1 MQEVA
6 REAIAYLQASPI
18 LNLVIAFTS
27 GLAATRTVAYER
39 RGNWL
44 MALIVGVLG
53 FFLARFVIINFGL
66 IGYFDKLPGFR
77 ILLDFLSAYAGS
89 FVVATLIHFIKPL

>member
-6 REAIAYLQASPI
+6 QQASAYLQASPL
-18 LNLVIAFTS
+18 LNLVIAFLG

-44 MALIVGVLG
+44 TALVVGILG
-53 FFLARFVIINFGL
+53 FFLAQFGIIYFGL
-66 IGYFDKLPGFR
+66 LEYFEKLPGFR
-77 ILLDFLSAYAGS
+77 ILFDFLTAYVGS
-89 FVVATLIHFIKPL
+89 FIVATLIHFVKPL

>member
-1 MQEVA
+1 LQEA
-6 REAIAYLQASPI
+6 AQQASAYLQASPL
-18 LNLVIAFTS
+18 LNLAIAFLS

-53 FFLARFVIINFGL
+53 FFLAHFVIIYFGFL
-66 IGYFDKLPGFR
+66 EHFDKLPGFR
-77 ILLDFLSAYAGS
+77 ILLDFLSAYVGS
-89 FVVATLIHFIKPL
+89 FVVAALIHFVKPI

>member
-6 REAIAYLQASPI
+6 QQASAYLLSSPI
-18 LNLVIAFTS
+18 LNLVIAFVS
-27 GLAATRTVAYER
+27 GLAATKTVAYER

-53 FFLARFVIINFGL
+53 FFLAQFAVIYLGL
-66 IGYFDKLPGFR
+66 LEYFEKLPNFR
-77 ILLDFLSAYAGS
+77 ILLDFLAAYVGS
-89 FVVATLIHFIKPL
+89 FVVAALIHFVKPL